1 MKAYQDICDH
11 AWKDKLKNALG
22 GSDIQ
27 ERGNCKEM

>member
-11 AWKDKLKNALG
+11 AWKDKLKNALS

-27 ERGNCKEM
+27 ERGNCKEI